1 MSWGVLAV
9 ALGAFAARALVV
21 FGMLPVLETVKL
33 VQPVNR
39 RYKAILVWGGLR
51 GAVTIVLAM
60 VAAGNE
66 QLPETIRDFI
76 ALSAVLFVLFT
87 LFVNATTLG
96 LVMHLFGLDKLSRL
110 ELALRDR
117 VLALSRINVD
127 RHLQQIIRQHNER
140 TDGFAVDPA
149 SARATRPWSRFRR
162 TWRSTSRKGSRSAW

>member
-1 MSWGVLAV
+1 MLLNITWLYVWGVAAV
-9 ALGAFAARALVV
+9 AVGAFSARALVV
-21 FGMLPVLETVKL
+21 FGMLPVLEKTHL

-60 VAAGNE
+60 VAAGD
-66 QLPETIRDFI
+66 QRLPENIREFI

-96 LVMHLFGLDKLSRL
+96 LVMHALGLDKLSRL

-117 VLALSRINVD
+117 VPLVMMLVAARGWPTMLARIGVLRALHRNEEREFNSD
-127 RHLQQIIRQHNER
+127 R
-140 TDGFAVDPA
+140 
-149 SARATRPWSRFRR
+149 
-162 TWRSTSRKGSRSAW
+162 K